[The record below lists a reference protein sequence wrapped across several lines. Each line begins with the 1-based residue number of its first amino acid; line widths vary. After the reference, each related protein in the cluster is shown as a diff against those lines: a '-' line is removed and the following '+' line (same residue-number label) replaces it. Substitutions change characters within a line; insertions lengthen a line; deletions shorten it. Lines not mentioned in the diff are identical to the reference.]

1 MTDRYEKIAEEC
13 GVELAPFTTNY
24 LQLYIGRNGVK
35 LLKDFIRK
43 NKHVRLISTDD
54 LERFRK
60 SEGEQTILI

>member
-1 MTDRYEKIAEEC
+1 MTDRYEEIASEY
-13 GVELAPFTTNY
+13 GVKLAPFTTNY

>member
-1 MTDRYEKIAEEC
+1 M
-13 GVELAPFTTNY
+13 
-24 LQLYIGRNGVK
+24 K

-43 NKHVRLISTDD
+43 NRHVRVITTDD